1 MEKPKFKNIPND
13 HVTFGFHS
21 PHSGI
26 SVRQDYFISR
36 AVAVVGVVFISIV
49 GDNMRVLVTKRSEK
63 MRDEAGKY
71 GVPCGYLDWN
81 ETLYDAMVREVY
93 EETSLYLPNYEE
105 FLVTNN
111 NKKSFTVHDKPT
123 DNRQNV
129 SHIFLSVY
137 DFNKNVSNVPT
148 EIESYK
154 DKETAEVM
162 WMSLLEFYQKYDTE
176 YSWAFNHNET
186 IKDALKFYNKGI

>member
-1 MEKPKFKNIPND
+1 MEKPKFNNRPND
-13 HVTFGFHS
+13 HIIYGFHS

-26 SVRQDYFISR
+26 KIKQDYFISR
-36 AVAVVGVVFISIV
+36 AVAVVGVVFISVI
-49 GDNMRVLVTKRSEK
+49 GKNMSVLVTKRSEK
-63 MRDEAGKY
+63 MRDEAGKH
-71 GVPCGYLDWN
+71 GVPCGYLDWD
-81 ETLYDAMVREVY
+81 ETLYEAMVREVY
-93 EETSLYLPNYEE
+93 EETSLYLPDYEE

-111 NKKSFTVHDKPT
+111 NKKSFTVHDKPS

-137 DFNKNVSNVPT
+137 DFNENVSKVPA
-148 EIESYK
+148 EVESYM

-186 IKDALKFYNKGI
+186 IKDALKFYNKGV